1 MRIRRILAAVIA
13 TAALAGLGL
22 TGAATATAQGAPSYV
37 TPSECKQGGGTADL
51 ADIWPSGPWTAAP
64 STGASAAPTPTAA
77 SSPGGRRF

>member
-37 TPSECKQGGGTADL
+37 TPSECKQGGGTPDL
-51 ADIWPSGPWTAAP
+51 ADNLCK
-64 STGASAAPTPTAA
+64 
-77 SSPGGRRF
+77 GGTHNGEKID

>member
-22 TGAATATAQGAPSYV
+22 TGVATAAATAQGAPSTV

-51 ADIWPSGPWTAAP
+51 TDNICK
-64 STGASAAPTPTAA
+64 
-77 SSPGGRRF
+77 GGMHDGETID

>member
-51 ADIWPSGPWTAAP
+51 TDNLCK
-64 STGASAAPTPTAA
+64 
-77 SSPGGRRF
+77 GGTHNGEKID

>member
-37 TPSECKQGGGTADL
+37 TPSECKQGGGTPDL
-51 ADIWPSGPWTAAP
+51 TDNLCK
-64 STGASAAPTPTAA
+64 
-77 SSPGGRRF
+77 GGTHNGEKID